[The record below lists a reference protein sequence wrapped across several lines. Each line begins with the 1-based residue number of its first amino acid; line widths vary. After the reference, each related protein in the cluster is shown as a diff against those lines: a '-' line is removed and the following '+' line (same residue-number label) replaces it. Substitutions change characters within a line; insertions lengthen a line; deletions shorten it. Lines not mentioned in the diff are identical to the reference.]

1 MSEISERLRHR
12 QSPPSTDTSNDPALR
27 PLTLC
32 AIASPLSI
40 TLTAVQHNDDFF
52 IPNDYSASPST
63 YTHSGHFSS
72 RFPNRCVSLVASLAT
87 RCPEME
93 FRSEQVQGLVY

>member
-12 QSPPSTDTSNDPALR
+12 QSPPCTGTSNDAALR
-27 PLTLC
+27 SLTLC

-52 IPNDYSASPST
+52 IPNDYSPSPST
-63 YTHSGHFSS
+63 YTCSRLCSS
-72 RFPNRCVSLVASLAT
+72 QFPCRCIALIASLAI

-93 FRSEQVQGLVY
+93 FRSEQGQGLVC